1 MKKTTRICALA
12 LSLIMVLGVLPFGLD
27 VEAEAATLSFDT
39 DGLTREAA
47 EAYRNICEGLV
58 GNYGGFASSDEVS
71 YNEDGLGFAGGL
83 LRDLNGDGM
92 PELVTVCTQY
102 DYNDFAYL
110 DIWTFRDREEHI
122 FSDSFFLNSSNGGF
136 SVVIFENNDRCFL
149 EISYS
154 DGGFGDTIVQ
164 ETIYTFSGTSVNE
177 QLAFS
182 HSERYGNDDGIDVF
196 YSNFEMS
203 KNGGAYVGCSEND
216 YYSARREYF
225 DGSDFPLLSFSEY
238 GGFMALG
245 FTPNGEALINTLANC
260 FPEATSPAPA
270 VPAATAASPKSY
282 IGGIIPYYGDESKLN
297 LTPEIAEAY
306 AQLIRDEYAKGMY
319 NVRVVMFDGGGVP
332 MMWLASGN
340 GGDGTY
346 IAYDY
351 MDHVYTYR
359 NGKVEQCKWISTL
372 LKAGENGVVVRE
384 RVNMASD
391 FVSDLEFYRINGG
404 QFADSYF
411 ADGTYGPWDV
421 IYNGTNYGDSSNISW
436 SEYYRLADSGASV
449 LAAAVSGLSDQLN
462 LYGEWSDGEAALT
475 VFDSFNVHNMDSKM
489 REAYR
494 KYAQQLVNQYGMY
507 NCEINHFDYPGDYG
521 VVGASCADM
530 TGDGLEELYIAI
542 VYPEDDT
549 TAKILMY
556 DYATGRKTTIEEFYN
571 SWVGITMFSLCR
583 DSKGKAFANHA
594 EGKHFVDPYI
604 WDGSKFVTTEI
615 TEAQRNKM
623 YNEEPVGG
631 LAQEGAMRFD
641 FLCDNL
647 GIDHENYSTYFTV
660 QAGMCYLSCSDQTAT
675 LTALGV
681 NIPAD
686 PAKLLASVPYIGDRS
701 KCRLSAAQAMGYA
714 EAIESLRG
722 TEYEA
727 DYALL
732 IDFAGN
738 GMPILLTSNYGYD
751 SSRFYGVTIWHIV
764 NGAVERYDFSNA
776 VPLPGEIYTAT
787 YNEDGVFILGTFLM
801 GGHDADY
808 GEAIFASRNGEL
820 VLIRSFCNKAVPSIY
835 GPPDFAKYMDG
846 VAVDNETYNAEH
858 SKLSYNK
865 LIMNVFGGVFGGVA
879 DYDQEFYTSANDTVK
894 ALRAYAASYSG
905 YSFPKAEDVDEASLV
920 EAIAKAVAEAVGG
933 EISGI
938 YKLADGVYYV
948 LITVDGS
955 ARGCLVTGSREKG
968 KTVWNVGD
976 VDSEPLSEEELKAI
990 LAEMQSKSN
999 LELDF
1004 SAIGSKGG
1012 TEAMDSLRTQ
1022 LDNMPG
1028 LVPTD
1033 PAKGE
1038 IADYIQSAISAGATI
1053 TLPGSDNRFTPDP
1066 EAVDAIRA
1074 EAEKAKGEYEKLLG
1088 EYGIELN
1095 RPITIIIR
1103 IVWTGMDSGKA
1114 CQIELNEE
1122 LLAAMSDCEVQ
1133 LLLGDTR
1140 HYVRVSTETLE
1151 ILTQLY
1157 GCVKIQMA
1165 VDADGI
1171 YTIHFLDEAEE
1182 RIERLE
1188 APIGFGLP
1196 AETPLATVV
1205 VNYDG
1210 GSLNWGGQYD
1220 PNAKVISFDAG
1231 YSGRYE
1237 IFENAVDISD
1247 ISELDDETRA
1257 AIAFLVSKGYMSA
1270 ENGLFDPDGQLSRY
1284 QFAQALVGMFFA
1296 LDPSLETGFEDVPA
1310 DSPFYSYVASGE
1322 SLDIIKGYDDTR
1334 FGGDDGLTTEQM
1346 LSLAART
1353 LVNYKHYAQPGDPE
1367 SYLSSFTDGA
1377 EVSEW
1382 ARSEVALAVREGLI
1396 DRGGEMG
1403 PEDSVSR
1410 SEAAKILYRLFL
1422 LLHEVPAVELE
1433 LPEVSVTDE
1442 ENEPAKGE
1450 SDEAEGSA
1458 AGTVIAIV
1466 IVLLAAGG
1474 GAGWWFLKKKKS
1486 PAENESDE
1494 D

>member
-1 MKKTTRICALA
+1 MKKAKRICALA
-12 LSLIMVLGVLPFGLD
+12 LSLVMVLGVLPFGLT
-27 VEAEAATLSFDT
+27 VEAEAAPLSFDT
-39 DGLTREAA
+39 DGLTCEAA
-47 EAYRNICEGLV
+47 EAYLNICEGLV

-182 HSERYGNDDGIDVF
+182 HSERYGNDDGIDVI

-260 FPEATSPAPA
+260 FPEAESPAPA

-340 GGDGTY
+340 GGDESY

-384 RVNMASD
+384 RVNMVSD

-411 ADGTYGPWDV
+411 ADGVYGPWDV
-421 IYNGTNYGDSSNISW
+421 TYNGTDYGDSSTISW

-462 LYGEWSDGEAALT
+462 LYGEWGDGYNAATALEGI
-475 VFDSFNVHNMDSKM
+475 VYADSLAKLDPTML
-489 REAYR
+489 RAYR
-494 KYAQQLVNQYGMY
+494 SIVQKAVNEYGIYVKPEEFTGDVTPGVAAVYIYDITNDGKEELFLFTTGTDMGEGY
-507 NCEINHFDYPGDYG
+507 MMDVIVYSCDSGSCKEIYSGG
-521 VVGASCADM
+521 VGAYF
-530 TGDGLEELYIAI
+530 ELRGSAGSRYLHMGESRHFY
-542 VYPEDDT
+542 YP
-549 TAKILMY
+549 
-556 DYATGRKTTIEEFYN
+556 F
-571 SWVGITMFSLCR
+571 
-583 DSKGKAFANHA
+583 
-594 EGKHFVDPYI
+594 I
-604 WDGSKFVTTEI
+604 WDGNKFVTAEFTDSDYDRI
-615 TEAQRNKM
+615 SEAAM
-623 YNEEPVGG
+623 ESG
-631 LAQEGAMRFD
+631 LAGEGYTRYEIAMEK
-641 FLCDNL
+641 L
-647 GIDHENYSTYFTV
+647 GLSDGNALFSTSAAWGPSVSGNIYT
-660 QAGMCYLSCSDQTAT
+660 T

-681 NIPAD
+681 NTPAD

-787 YNEDGVFILGTFLM
+787 YNEDGVLILGTFLM

-846 VAVDNETYNAEH
+846 VAVDSETYNAEH

-879 DYDQEFYTSANDTVK
+879 DYDQEFYTTANDTVK
-894 ALRAYAASYSG
+894 ALRAYAEANNSA
-905 YSFPKAEDVDEASLV
+905 YSFPKAEDVDEAALV

-955 ARGCLVTGSREKG
+955 ERGALVTGARENG

-976 VDSEPLSEEELKAI
+976 TDSEPLSEEELKAI
-990 LAEMQSKSN
+990 IAEMQSKSN

-1004 SAIGSKGG
+1004 SAIGSNGG
-1012 TEAMDSLRTQ
+1012 AEAMDSLRTQ

-1066 EAVDAIRA
+1066 DAVDDIRA

-1122 LLAAMSDCEVQ
+1122 LLAAMSGCEVQ

-1151 ILTQLY
+1151 LLTQLY
-1157 GCVKIQMA
+1157 SCVKIQMA

-1171 YTIHFLDEAEE
+1171 YTIHFLDEADE

-1210 GSLNWGGQYD
+1210 SSLNWGGQYD

-1270 ENGLFDPDGQLSRY
+1270 ENGLFDPDGELSRY

-1367 SYLSSFTDGA
+1367 SYLSSFTDGS

-1442 ENEPAKGE
+1442 EVGPAKGE
-1450 SDEAEGSA
+1450 SDEAKSSA

-1486 PAENESDE
+1486 PADAKYDE